1 MPATKIY
8 SVDVENNEA
17 IVDISPNVTYVFNPE
32 NVRSIIPRSER
43 RGQAHEMMSAAEY
56 LVRCARQLI
65 PQSSENL
72 EIFDSILKD
81 LDRLEA
87 LVHEN
92 CRGRVAPCLVCFRL
106 PWLSDRTR
114 A

>member
-1 MPATKIY
+1 MPAAKIY
-8 SVDVENNEA
+8 SVDVEHNEA

-43 RGQAHEMMSAAEY
+43 RGQAREMMSAAKY
-56 LVRCARQLI
+56 LVCCARKLI

-81 LDRLEA
+81 LDRL
-87 LVHEN
+87 N
-92 CRGRVAPCLVCFRL
+92 TKKSRRDSRM
-106 PWLSDRTR
+106 
-114 A
+114 

>member
-8 SVDVENNEA
+8 SVDVENSEA

-43 RGQAHEMMSAAEY
+43 RGQAREMTSAAKY

-72 EIFDSILKD
+72 DIFDSILKD
-81 LDRLEA
+81 LDRLDGKKS
-87 LVHEN
+87 
-92 CRGRVAPCLVCFRL
+92 RRDSRM
-106 PWLSDRTR
+106 
-114 A
+114 

>member
-81 LDRLEA
+81 LDRL
-87 LVHEN
+87 
-92 CRGRVAPCLVCFRL
+92 
-106 PWLSDRTR
+106 DRKR
-114 A
+114 SRRDSRM